1 MTENINYMRFC
12 ASDFVERRNVVSASE
27 IQKKLDRALREA
39 ALGHAK
45 IRLSWRIH
53 SKTRWVGDH
62 WAFYVVYKTKNSDLT
77 TANLRFSTL
86 QISIALGISI
96 ETVHQILENE
106 QQLKMLG
113 KPSITHISIHIMRIT
128 WHLLE
133 NSFEDPQ
140 SLDDFVS
147 KCYAVNDECWN
158 NEYLLRLLS
167 NKKKIVFFQTR
178 SKASSNT
185 KIKSHKSKMCTFC
198 HLHCQWRKLYCSALF
213 QL

>member
-12 ASDFVERRNVVSASE
+12 ASDFVELRNVVSASE

-45 IRLSWRIH
+45 MRLSWRIH
-53 SKTRWVGDH
+53 SKTRWVGDD
-62 WAFYVVYKTKNSDLT
+62 WAFYVVYKTKDFWPDYGKSTFFYSSDL
-77 TANLRFSTL
+77 A
-86 QISIALGISI
+86 IALGISI
-96 ETVHQILENE
+96 ETVQQILENE

-147 KCYAVNDECWN
+147 KCEWWM
-158 NEYLLRLLS
+158 L
-167 NKKKIVFFQTR
+167 K
-178 SKASSNT
+178 
-185 KIKSHKSKMCTFC
+185 
-198 HLHCQWRKLYCSALF
+198 
-213 QL
+213 